1 MITLP
6 DNKGYKNNDYIIRD
20 GEVCPVAELDALMAK
35 ADRKEVYEVLRIK
48 GGIPVFP
55 QEHYERFVH
64 SFKLIGRQCLVTEE
78 EFCAQIE
85 ELVRLC
91 EVDDQNV
98 RIEQYVD
105 EEDGKEHIYMYLIP
119 THYPTAENYRDGVTV
134 GYLHGERNNP
144 QAKISDVALRGR
156 ADQALIDSGFFEVM
170 LVNHNGEITEGSRTN
185 FFFIKDDTVYASPS
199 DTILPGI
206 TRLMVLKILEEHHV
220 PYVEQTV
227 RADCLD
233 QFDAAFLT
241 ATSPNVLPVARAAG
255 FDKPGMDGRD
265 VTFDANN
272 KLLRDLMQWF
282 KEEALAE
289 ADD

>member
-1 MITLP
+1 
-6 DNKGYKNNDYIIRD
+6 
-20 GEVCPVAELDALMAK
+20 
-35 ADRKEVYEVLRIK
+35 
-48 GGIPVFP
+48 
-55 QEHYERFVH
+55 
-64 SFKLIGRQCLVTEE
+64 
-78 EFCAQIE
+78 
-85 ELVRLC
+85 
-91 EVDDQNV
+91 
-98 RIEQYVD
+98 
-105 EEDGKEHIYMYLIP
+105 MYLIP